1 MQSSCIYKT
10 SDGRLCG
17 RTISG
22 SRSYCSLHD
31 GCESEPSN
39 PDFEETFAALL
50 DAKNGDWRGFVFPR
64 GVKLP
69 KQLDFPID
77 ARGCQFNAL
86 DLDGVVFKGTVD
98 FTEAVFNNG
107 AAFRSVFF
115 EDTVAFERCRFNG
128 PVDFLNVRCR
138 KSASFL
144 RADFTGRSI
153 LRVNFQGSAN
163 FNQVIFRDGVSF
175 SGWRNVS
182 LQVGSAFS
190 VCMAGSATITTGRK
204 PTVFERIRKI
214 MVAIRSWASDRWKE
228 LKQQVIGAAK
238 QLQSRYRNFLRQF
251 AKADPNSKIFRMF
264 ETEGQLQDVVFLKPD
279 QTTFSQVDLSHV
291 YFRGTNLR
299 GVRFLGV
306 VWWQPKL
313 KRNGLYDELFIRL
326 SKDGPFRHQNLP
338 VLEETC
344 RNARVAMEEN
354 RSFGIASDF
363 YVGEMEAARTQ
374 LSFLKRH
381 LFSVVALY
389 HFVSNYGTNVWS
401 SLRVLALLYA
411 LHFSLTLDTQS
422 VASAALSVD
431 AISVTA
437 LHSFK
442 VLMQQS
448 PSTFNSVGLNFQ
460 EWLDAAFRVFGLI
473 QVAMVA
479 LAFRSRIK
487 RH

>member
-1 MQSSCIYKT
+1 MQFSCIYKF
-10 SDGRLCG
+10 SDGKLCG
-17 RTISG
+17 RETSG
-22 SRSYCSLHD
+22 SRSHCSLHD

-39 PDFEETFAALL
+39 PDFEEEFADLL
-50 DAKNGDWRGFVFPR
+50 DAKNGDWKGFVFPR

-86 DLDGVVFKGTVD
+86 DLEGVVFKGAVD
-98 FTEAVFNNG
+98 FTGAVFNNG
-107 AAFRSVFF
+107 AAFRSVTF
-115 EDTVAFERCRFNG
+115 EDTVSFERCRFIG
-128 PVDFLNVRCR
+128 SVDFLNVRCR
-138 KSASFL
+138 KLASFL
-144 RADFTGRSI
+144 RADFEGRSI
-153 LRVNFQGSAN
+153 LRVNFLSFAN
-163 FNQVIFRDGVSF
+163 FNQVIFRDGVNF

-190 VCMAGSATITTGRK
+190 VCAAGSATITTGRK
-204 PTVFERIRKI
+204 PTVLERVRKVMI
-214 MVAIRSWASDRWKE
+214 ATHSWARDRWKE
-228 LKQQVIGAAK
+228 LRQQVIGAAT

-251 AKADPNSKIFRMF
+251 AKADPNSEIFRMF

-306 VWWQPKL
+306 VWYQTRL

-326 SKDGPFRHQNLP
+326 SKDGPFRHQHLP

-344 RNARVAMEEN
+344 RNARVALEEN

-363 YVGEMEAARTQ
+363 YVGEMEAARAQ

-389 HFVSNYGTNVWS
+389 RFVSNYGTNVGAS
-401 SLRVLALLYA
+401 IRVLALLYA
-411 LHFSLTLDTQS
+411 LHFSLTLDTQFEASTQLSLETIS
-422 VASAALSVD
+422 VA
-431 AISVTA
+431 A

-442 VLMQQS
+442 VLVQQA
-448 PSTFNSVGLNFQ
+448 PDTFISAGLNFQ
-460 EWLDAAFRVFGLI
+460 NWLDAAFRGPVRYF
-473 QVAMVA
+473 V
-479 LAFRSRIK
+479 
-487 RH
+487 

>member
-10 SDGRLCG
+10 SDGKLCG
-17 RTISG
+17 RATSG
-22 SRSYCSLHD
+22 SHSYCALHD

-39 PDFEETFAALL
+39 SDFEQKFAELL
-50 DAKNGDWRGFVFPR
+50 NARNGDWRGFVFPR

-77 ARGCQFNAL
+77 ARGSQFNAL
-86 DLDGVVFKGTVD
+86 DLERVVFKGAVD
-98 FTEAVFNNG
+98 FTGAVFNNG
-107 AAFRSVFF
+107 TAFRSVFF

-128 PVDFLNVRCR
+128 PVDFLNVQCR
-138 KSASFL
+138 NSASFL

-153 LRVNFQGSAN
+153 LRVNFQGIAN

-175 SGWRNVS
+175 SGWRNVTGRVS
-182 LQVGSAFS
+182 AATSVMVGASA
-190 VCMAGSATITTGRK
+190 MIATGRK
-204 PTVFERIRKI
+204 PTFLERIR
-214 MVAIRSWASDRWKE
+214 MVMAAIRYWTSTKWEE
-228 LKQQVIGAAK
+228 LKRHVIRTAK
-238 QLQSRYRNFLRQF
+238 HIQSHYKSILRHF
-251 AKADPNSKIFRMF
+251 AKADPDSQIFRMF
-264 ETEGQLQDVVFLKPD
+264 ETEGQLQDAVFLKPD

-313 KRNGLYDELFIRL
+313 KRNGLHDELFIRL
-326 SKDGPFRHQNLP
+326 SKDGPFRHQHLP

-344 RNARVAMEEN
+344 RNARVALEEN

-363 YVGEMEAARTQ
+363 YVGEMEAARAQ
-374 LSFLKRH
+374 LNFLKRH
-381 LFSVVALY
+381 LFSVLALY
-389 HFVSNYGTNVWS
+389 RFVSNYGTNVGA

-411 LHFSLTLDTQS
+411 LHFSLTLDTQFE
-422 VASAALSVD
+422 ASAGLSVEK
-431 AISVTA
+431 ISVVA

-442 VLMQQS
+442 VLVQQA
-448 PSTFNSVGLNFQ
+448 PDTFVSAGLNFQ
-460 EWLDAAFRVFGLI
+460 NWLDAAFRVFGLI